1 MANVPIVI
9 ALAGLTLYTV
19 LGGADFG
26 AGAWLLAA
34 GRGEH
39 SEKVRDHAHR
49 ATAPVWEANHVWLI
63 FVLVIL
69 WTAYP
74 RAFAAIA
81 STLSAAL
88 FLGALGIILRGAAYA
103 LRTGTRTARERR
115 MIDTVSALSSVL
127 VPFTFGAAVG
137 GIASGRVP
145 PGNAQGDLISSWLN
159 PTSITVG
166 LLAVAAAAYTGAVY
180 LAADAHRLG
189 ERDLVAWFRLR
200 ALAAGTVAGAIA
212 VVGLLV
218 VHSDAK
224 RLWDGLSSGA
234 GLVVMIISI
243 LVGAAAMGLV
253 LLRRFEPARYAAS
266 ATVAGVVAAWAVAQ
280 QPQFLPG
287 LTIRQAAASH
297 DVLVL
302 VLVATGVGAVILL
315 PSLALLFRMTLGGT
329 FEREEA
335 EPARDAGRDADGGAT
350 AEPPMSG
357 AALRGAAA
365 ALLAAVGLLTVADA
379 GWAHAVGVVAA
390 FAFIAL
396 GVRALLPGALT
407 G

>member
-1 MANVPIVI
+1 MADVPIII

-34 GRGEH
+34 GRGER
-39 SEKVRDHAHR
+39 SEKIRDHAHR

-88 FLGALGIILRGAAYA
+88 FLGALGIVLRGAAYA

-115 MIDTVSALSSVL
+115 TIDTVSALSSVF

-166 LLAVAAAAYTGAVY
+166 VLAVAAAAYLGAVY

-189 ERDLVAWFRLR
+189 DRDLVDWFRGR
-200 ALAAGTVAGAIA
+200 ALVAGTVAGAIA
-212 VVGLLV
+212 VVGLVV
-218 VHSDAK
+218 VHGDAPG
-224 RLWDGLSSGA
+224 LWDGLSSGA
-234 GLVVMIISI
+234 ALVVMVVSI

-253 LLRRFEPARYAAS
+253 LARRFEPARYAAS

-280 QPQFLPG
+280 QPEFLPG
-287 LTIRQAAASH
+287 LTIHQAAASH

-302 VLVATGVGAVILL
+302 VVVATGVGAVILL

-335 EPARDAGRDADGGAT
+335 EPEGPRDAEGDGAM
-350 AEPPMSG
+350 AEPPMSA
-357 AALRGAAA
+357 AALRGSAA

-379 GWAHAVGVVAA
+379 GWANALGVVAA
-390 FAFIAL
+390 FAFIVL
-396 GVRALLPGALT
+396 GVRALLPGALA